1 MLKKKIALLIGQGD
15 ASYQR
20 TLIRGVTKELLS
32 SKYELHIFTNFHTT
46 DLHTDVDPS
55 QISGETSIF
64 HMVPWDEFQGI
75 LIAPSTLQYT
85 QNERSA
91 LQEEIFSDFK
101 GPVISLDYE
110 SDYFDTIM
118 LDDAVAMQK

>member
-64 HMVPWDEFQGI
+64 HMVPFLVWRRTAYCYANDSPWT
-75 LIAPSTLQYT
+75 PSTRY
-85 QNERSA
+85 
-91 LQEEIFSDFK
+91 K
-101 GPVISLDYE
+101 
-110 SDYFDTIM
+110 
-118 LDDAVAMQK
+118 

>member
-85 QNERSA
+85 QNERTPYKRKSF
-91 LQEEIFSDFK
+91 LIFK
-101 GPVISLDYE
+101 GPVNFFGLRKRL
-110 SDYFDTIM
+110 F
-118 LDDAVAMQK
+118 

>member
-85 QNERSA
+85 GKMNATPYKRKSFLILRDLLFLWITKA
-91 LQEEIFSDFK
+91 
-101 GPVISLDYE
+101 
-110 SDYFDTIM
+110 TI
-118 LDDAVAMQK
+118 LIPLC